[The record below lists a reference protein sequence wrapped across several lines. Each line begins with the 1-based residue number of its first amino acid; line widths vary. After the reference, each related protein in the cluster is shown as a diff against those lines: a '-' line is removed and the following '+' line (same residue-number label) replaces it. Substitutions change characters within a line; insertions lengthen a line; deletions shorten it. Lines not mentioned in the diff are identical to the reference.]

1 MGETKFVP
9 RVRGQ
14 RRELG
19 RRQFVVKSL
28 VSVALLLG
36 TATGFHFAIQNI
48 AGADKYLYWFLALF
62 VWRYL
67 RFVVNLIGFW
77 GYSPAPQ
84 HPRPTYHPSRDV
96 TVIAPSVAPASEGF
110 RKTIRACA
118 DNHQARIIVVTAGE
132 ALFET
137 ASAYVRT
144 LQLEYP
150 TIKFLV
156 DRTTVA
162 SKREQVARAVAYV
175 KTDITVLADDHVY
188 WGPRFLTSTL
198 AAFEDPTVGVV
209 GTNKRVLLKT
219 DTNLWGRIWNMIGTT
234 RLCRNN
240 FESLSTNVV
249 DGGVSVV
256 SGRTSA
262 IRTEIL
268 RHPDFLPGYT
278 NELFFFGLF
287 GPLNADDD
295 KYVTRFVVRQG
306 WNVKIQYT
314 EDSVM
319 ETTLGVEK
327 PLHTKYLNQCKRW
340 ARTTWRSNMC
350 SMVTDRSIWAFQ
362 PYCAY
367 AAHLTSLANFAAIT
381 DPLLFFLFSRS
392 SAYNLP
398 HSLLALVGWV
408 LFTKMVKVADYFR
421 RTPQNLFLFPI
432 YLAFGYFH
440 SIIKFWAML
449 TFWDCTW
456 SGRQLDEVNKS
467 SRGANNDGP
476 LALPPTSLPPT
487 PPLSS
492 TEDEDEAGQPK
503 GEHPHIGTFRAI
515 RARITNLR
523 SQQMA
528 HIETYQK
535 PLLSELGRL
544 RDSFGDL
551 HGNTDAIVANHGT
564 IRTELQGVVVK
575 SKELADAKGA
585 TAEAVHLDDE
595 ISTTITDVK
604 NAVAG
609 VEETWRGL
617 FSTRPAE
624 EEAPVRSKGLTYYH
638 HTSWVYPESSTL
650 QSSKES
656 LTKESS
662 TEESQESEAWHSEVA
677 PSDEK
682 QEET

>member
-1 MGETKFVP
+1 MGETRFVP

-19 RRQFVVKSL
+19 KRKLAVKSL
-28 VSVALLLG
+28 LNVALLLG
-36 TATGFHFAIQNI
+36 TAFGFHFAIQHI
-48 AGADKYLYWFLALF
+48 SGADKYLYWFLALF

-77 GYSPAPQ
+77 SYTPAPQ
-84 HPRPTYHPSRDV
+84 HPHPTYHPSRDV
-96 TVIAPSVAPASEGF
+96 TVIVPSVAPASDGF

-118 DNHQARIIVVTAGE
+118 DNNPARIIVVTVGE

-150 TIKFLV
+150 TIEFLV

-188 WGPRFLTSTL
+188 WGPRFLTSAL

-219 DTNLWGRIWNMIGTT
+219 DTNLWGRIWNMIGAT
-234 RLCRNN
+234 RLCRTN
-240 FESLSTNVV
+240 FESRSTNAV

-287 GPLNADDD
+287 GPLNADD

-314 EDSVM
+314 EDS
-319 ETTLGVEK
+319 TLGVEP

-367 AAHLTSLANFAAIT
+367 AVHLTSLTNFAAIT

-392 SAYNLP
+392 SVYNLP

-421 RTPQNLFLFPI
+421 RTPQNLFLFPV

-440 SIIKFWAML
+440 SIIKFWALL

-467 SRGANNDGP
+467 SRSGDNDGP
-476 LALPPTSLPPT
+476 LVLRPTSLPPS

-492 TEDEDEAGQPK
+492 TGEDGTDQPQA
-503 GEHPHIGTFRAI
+503 EHPHIGTFRAI
-515 RARITNLR
+515 RARITNLHG
-523 SQQMA
+523 QQMA

-544 RDSFGDL
+544 RSSFGDL

-564 IRTELQGVVVK
+564 IRTELQGVIIK

-585 TAEAVHLDDE
+585 TAEAAHLDQE

-604 NAVAG
+604 TAVAG

-617 FSTRPAE
+617 SSTRPVQGGTLDILE
-624 EEAPVRSKGLTYYH
+624 HTTYYDR
-638 HTSWVYPESSTL
+638 TSHPSPESSALT
-650 QSSKES
+650 SSKGSPE
-656 LTKESS
+656 KESS
-662 TEESQESEAWHSEVA
+662 TEESQESETWDSKV
-677 PSDEK
+677 PSSNEK